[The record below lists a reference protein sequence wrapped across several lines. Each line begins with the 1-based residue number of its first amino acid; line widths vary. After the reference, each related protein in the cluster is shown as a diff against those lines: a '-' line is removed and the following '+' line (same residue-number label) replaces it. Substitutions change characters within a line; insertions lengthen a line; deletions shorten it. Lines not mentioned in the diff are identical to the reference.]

1 MTIKLWEHSLCT
13 SCFHIFQHFANL
25 DPVNSPFG
33 LACFFLIPIYSNL
46 YLQDPLIHLFG

>member
-13 SCFHIFQHFANL
+13 SRFHISQHFANL

-33 LACFFLIPIYSNL
+33 LICFFLIPVYSDL
-46 YLQDPLIHLFG
+46 CLQDPLIHLFG